1 MALHWTEKKRAIARI
16 GAELQERG
24 WTIYGYDPGESDP
37 MVDYYR
43 AASWNGVA
51 VFEDKYPGVV
61 VCVQVIDYTV
71 ESSSGKDGWPA
82 FEATPKR
89 KGWHVEKDG
98 EIVAT
103 GLAYMMKCSRSIGWE
118 QHVEQ
123 VATAIERA
131 AERAM
136 TKVSNRDQG
145 EVSNGVRL
153 EYDRD
158 WTWLFFPE
166 KPAAEIRERLNGM
179 GARWGRKRAG
189 WYFKRRVEQKELA
202 WLLEDDVDNPTVEGT
217 VPLVLNDEGMEPEL
231 VPATSASENQI
242 EAFDKLRE
250 AAANAGE
257 HLGLNAEAYNLIP
270 EWSLP
275 FLPNIQK
282 SDKDDPIVWFKFFH
296 PRSSWTWYLTEY
308 DPGDRLAFG
317 LVAGHE
323 TEIGYFSIEEL
334 ESLEVGGLKIEREI
348 WTRPVSIRSLSDY
361 KAEWGNGGPYP
372 GKRKAYPEP
381 EVVVLTSFDNGRQFG
396 YDSDRIGIWGPY
408 REVRGVRYSNGWTVW
423 DNTKGVIPVPD
434 PSYQGNGAKNL
445 GDWSLAEAVRQAN
458 EHFDVEIR
466 LDGEPRW
473 EGEYPRLADVDAE
486 AKHISD
492 EPEKQCKLPRD
503 WTADDVQYLL
513 ERLEENPILVFDPNL
528 GIPTIHSFQGQ
539 GVEHCGM
546 GLMRVIGDD
555 YELSFDA
562 GASMKSTQPSKNSWS
577 HLRIKGD
584 YSGYDTEKVRRD
596 LQAYL
601 PESSKAKSKD
611 DEENIEPW
619 QMRRLAYQKI
629 KAKARVAGGVPVLDA
644 ADGKEHKRLVQEAL
658 ERGDEV
664 PDKVLE
670 DYPDLVPTRVEIQA
684 VFDPEGDRIYRAR
697 IEGNDDWKWECE
709 SNDALTQTLMEEVG
723 GITTLYQPALHQL
736 QYGDDGAQVYFIG
749 TKYALENPYTYHD
762 GKQYAVGGWSGYFH
776 QEAAQ
781 GWEPVELDSPNPY
794 EVVGASSLMEVIR
807 QLEGAENI
815 VIELLGRPRNLPDV
829 FPVEPETLTESE
841 AREILEE
848 TLLPVD
854 NPAQTLTAGVLGGV
868 QK

>member
-1 MALHWTEKKRAIARI
+1 MTLHWTEKKRAIARI

-61 VCVQVIDYTV
+61 VCVRVIDYTV
-71 ESSSGKDGWPA
+71 ESHSGKDGWPA

-98 EIVAT
+98 EVVAT

-179 GARWGRKRAG
+179 GARWGRKREG
-189 WYFKRRVEQKELA
+189 WYFKRQVEQKELA
-202 WLLEDDVDNPTVEGT
+202 WLLEDDVDNPTFEET
-217 VPLVLNDEGMEPEL
+217 VPLVLDDEGMDVEP
-231 VPATSASENQI
+231 VPAIPASENQI

-250 AAANAGE
+250 AAADKGK
-257 HLGLNAEAYNLIP
+257 HLGPNAEAYNLIP

-275 FLPNIQK
+275 FLPNIKK
-282 SDKDDPIVWFKFFH
+282 SGKDDPIVWFKFFH

-348 WTRPVSIRSLSDY
+348 WTRPVSIRSLSEY
-361 KAEWGNGGPYP
+361 KAEWGDGGPYP
-372 GKRKAYPEP
+372 GKRKAHPEP
-381 EVVVLTSFDNGRQFG
+381 EVVLLTSFDNGKQFG

-408 REVRGVRYSNGWTVW
+408 REVRGVRYSNGWTIW
-423 DNTKGVIPVPD
+423 DNTKGVVPVPD
-434 PSYQGNGAKNL
+434 PSYQGNGAQNL
-445 GDWSLAEAVRQAN
+445 GDWSLAEAVHQAN
-458 EHFDVEIR
+458 EHFDVEIC
-466 LDGEPRW
+466 LEGEPRW
-473 EGEYPRLADVDAE
+473 DDEYPRLVDADFE
-486 AKHISD
+486 TERSID
-492 EPEKQCKLPRD
+492 EPEKQCKLPRG
-503 WTADDVQYLL
+503 WTAGDIQYLL
-513 ERLEENPILVFDPNL
+513 DRLEEGPILVSDSNL
-528 GIPTIHSFQGQ
+528 GVPTIHSFQGQ

-601 PESSKAKSKD
+601 PKSSKAESKD
-611 DEENIEPW
+611 DEDDIEPW

-644 ADGKEHKRLVQEAL
+644 ADGSEHKRLVQEAL

-664 PDKVLE
+664 PDKVLG
-670 DYPDLVPTRVEIQA
+670 DYPDL
-684 VFDPEGDRIYRAR
+684 FEGRA
-697 IEGNDDWKWECE
+697 
-709 SNDALTQTLMEEVG
+709 
-723 GITTLYQPALHQL
+723 
-736 QYGDDGAQVYFIG
+736 
-749 TKYALENPYTYHD
+749 
-762 GKQYAVGGWSGYFH
+762 
-776 QEAAQ
+776 
-781 GWEPVELDSPNPY
+781 
-794 EVVGASSLMEVIR
+794 
-807 QLEGAENI
+807 EGAEDL
-815 VIELLGRPRNLPDV
+815 EAQLRK
-829 FPVEPETLTESE
+829 TWTEAGVPLE
-841 AREILEE
+841 KQAEILADVEKKANPEYLEKLFQTKEASEPTELDQAEFEQWELHLLTGMVNRRNSGFCQALKEITRPGALRLALEQINGDDPRRELIEE
-848 TLLPVD
+848 RLADLD
-854 NPAQTLTAGVLGGV
+854 A
-868 QK
+868 K